1 MTKISIMI
9 RPSYKV
15 TITVIGPYDYAASV
29 IYEKNGQAYHSLSAF
44 ANAAK
49 PFTPAL
55 TQTPPVVTQSRPLDN
70 VPKTENGSNL
80 ALWDILEVA
89 SLLSLL
95 AFLTR
100 SKTHKASS
108 RGKGHRS

>member
-1 MTKISIMI
+1 MI

-15 TITVIGPYDYAASV
+15 TITVICPYDYAASV
-29 IYEKNGQAYHSLSAF
+29 VYEKNGQAYHSLSAF
-44 ANAAK
+44 ANTAK
-49 PFTPAL
+49 PSAPAP
-55 TQTPPVVTQSRPLDN
+55 TQTPPIVTPSRPLDN

-89 SLLSLL
+89 SLLSLI

-108 RGKGHRS
+108 RGKGHWS

>member
-15 TITVIGPYDYAASV
+15 TITVICPYDYAASV
-29 IYEKNGQAYHSLSAF
+29 VYEKNGQAYHSLSAF
-44 ANAAK
+44 ANTAK
-49 PFTPAL
+49 PSAPAP
-55 TQTPPVVTQSRPLDN
+55 TQTPPIVTPSRPLDN

-89 SLLSLL
+89 SLLSLI
-95 AFLTR
+95 AFFD
-100 SKTHKASS
+100 KE
-108 RGKGHRS
+108 